1 MEQGLVET
9 MAAPQLSPAARRRQL
24 REKAIAGFV
33 TLMAFTGIAALVLI
47 IVFIAKEALGLFL
60 DAHAREEAS
69 LSKMFLPQVTRAGR
83 PASFVWQPV
92 SSVPKVSMIPLFIGT
107 LKTTLVSM
115 LVAVPVGVAAALYA
129 AEFAPRRLREII
141 KPVIELLAGIP
152 SVVLGFFALMV
163 LASFLRGDSAFDSR
177 HTAGVAGLSMAL
189 AFLQFLSRLGP
200 QRLRERLRP
209 LSGLLAGLLAVA
221 LGTLVLM
228 LLASGVPHVF
238 SFTHRLNAVVA
249 GLALA
254 LAIVPVI
261 FTVSEDALTAVPWSY
276 REASLAL
283 GATPWET
290 AWKVVL
296 PAAAP
301 GILAACVLGFGRAI
315 GETMIVLM
323 ASGNAAIVS
332 ANLGESV
339 RTLSAT
345 IAAEMGEVVV
355 GSPHYSLLFF
365 IGVELFVF
373 TFTLNLI
380 ASVWTKKVLKR
391 LTGGAA

>member
-1 MEQGLVET
+1 MDREAAMQQGLAET
-9 MAAPQLSPAARRRQL
+9 WAAPRLSPAARRRQL
-24 REKAIAGFV
+24 REKLIAGLI
-33 TLMAFTGIAALVLI
+33 TAMAFTGIAALVLI

-69 LSKMFLPQVTRAGR
+69 LAKMFTAQPTRVGK
-83 PASFVWQPV
+83 PPGFVWQPV
-92 SSVPKVSMIPLFIGT
+92 SNVPKVSMIPLFIGT
-107 LKTTLVSM
+107 LKTTAVSM
-115 LVAVPVGVAAALYA
+115 LVAVPVGVMAALFA
-129 AEFAPRRLREII
+129 AEFAPRRLREFL
-141 KPVIELLAGIP
+141 KPIIELLAGIP

-163 LASFLRGDSAFDSR
+163 LA
-177 HTAGVAGLSMAL
+177 T
-189 AFLQFLSRLGP
+189 FLQDTFG
-200 QRLRERLRP
+200 
-209 LSGLLAGLLAVA
+209 
-221 LGTLVLM
+221 
-228 LLASGVPHVF
+228 
-238 SFTHRLNAVVA
+238 FTYRLNAVVA

-261 FTVSEDALTAVPWSY
+261 FTVSEDALTAVPRSY

-332 ANLGESV
+332 ANLGDSV
-339 RTLSAT
+339 RSLSAT

-373 TFTLNLI
+373 TFILNMV
-380 ASVWTKKVLKR
+380 ASVWTKKVLRR
-391 LTGGAA
+391 LTGGGAS

>member
-1 MEQGLVET
+1 MDRQVSMQGQGVVG
-9 MAAPQLSPAARRRQL
+9 MAVVAPKLSSAARRRQL
-24 REKAIAGFV
+24 REKVIAGII
-33 TLMAFTGIAALVLI
+33 TAMAFTGIAALVLI
-47 IVFIAKEALGLFL
+47 LVFVAKEALALFL
-60 DAHAREEAS
+60 DAEARHEAS
-69 LSKMFLPQVTRAGR
+69 LSKMFLPQVARAGR
-83 PASFVWQPV
+83 PATFVWQPV

-115 LVAVPVGVAAALYA
+115 VVAVPVGVAGALFA
-129 AEFAPRRLREII
+129 AEFAPRRLREVL
-141 KPVIELLAGIP
+141 KPTIELLAGVP
-152 SVVLGFFALMV
+152 SVVLGFFVLMV
-163 LASFLRGDSAFDSR
+163 LASFMQDTFGVGSR
-177 HTAGVAGLSMAL
+177 LNALVAGLG
-189 AFLQFLSRLGP
+189 LS
-200 QRLRERLRP
+200 
-209 LSGLLAGLLAVA
+209 
-221 LGTLVLM
+221 
-228 LLASGVPHVF
+228 
-238 SFTHRLNAVVA
+238 
-249 GLALA
+249 

-261 FTVSEDALTAVPWSY
+261 FTVTEDSLTAVPRSY

-332 ANLGESV
+332 ASLTDSA

-365 IGVELFVF
+365 LGVELFVF
-373 TFTLNLI
+373 TFLLNML
-380 ASVWTKKVLKR
+380 ASTWTRRVLKR
-391 LTGGAA
+391 LSGAGA

>member
-1 MEQGLVET
+1 MDREAVMQQGLAEST
-9 MAAPQLSPAARRRQL
+9 AAPQLSPAARRRQL
-24 REKAIAGFV
+24 REKVIAGFIS
-33 TLMAFTGIAALVLI
+33 LMAFTGVAALVLI
-47 IVFIAKEALGLFL
+47 IVFVAKEALTLFL
-60 DAHAREEAS
+60 DAQAREEAS
-69 LSKMFLPQVTRAGR
+69 LSKMFLPQVPR
-83 PASFVWQPV
+83 PGKPPAYLWQPV
-92 SSVPKVSMIPLFIGT
+92 SGVPKVSMIPLFIGT
-107 LKTTLVSM
+107 LKTTAVSM
-115 LVAVPVGVAAALYA
+115 LVAVPIGVAGAVFA
-129 AEFAPRRLREII
+129 AEFAPRRLREIL

-163 LASFLRGDSAFDSR
+163 LA
-177 HTAGVAGLSMAL
+177 T
-189 AFLQFLSRLGP
+189 FLQNTFG
-200 QRLRERLRP
+200 
-209 LSGLLAGLLAVA
+209 
-221 LGTLVLM
+221 
-228 LLASGVPHVF
+228 
-238 SFTHRLNAVVA
+238 FTYRLNAVVA
-249 GLALA
+249 GLGLA

-261 FTVSEDALTAVPWSY
+261 FTVSEDALTAVPRSY

-332 ANLGESV
+332 ANLGDSV
-339 RTLSAT
+339 RSLSAT

-373 TFTLNLI
+373 TFLLNMI
-380 ASVWTKKVLKR
+380 ASAWTKKVLKR
-391 LTGGAA
+391 LTGGAS

>member
-1 MEQGLVET
+1 MQGLVET
-9 MAAPQLSPAARRRQL
+9 VTVTPRLSSSAKRRQV
-24 REKAIAGFV
+24 REKVIAGV
-33 TLMAFTGIAALVLI
+33 ITAMAFTGIAALVLI
-47 IVFIAKEALGLFL
+47 LVFVAKEALAIFL

-69 LSKMFLPQVTRAGR
+69 LSKMFLPQVVRQGR
-83 PASFVWQPV
+83 PAAFVWQPV
-92 SSVPKVSMIPLFIGT
+92 SNVPKVSMIPLFIGT

-115 LVAVPVGVAAALYA
+115 AVAVPLGVGGALYA
-129 AEFAPRRLREII
+129 AEFAPRRLREIL

-163 LASFLRGDSAFDSR
+163 LASFMQETF
-177 HTAGVAGLSMAL
+177 GLTT
-189 AFLQFLSRLGP
+189 RLNA
-200 QRLRERLRP
+200 
-209 LSGLLAGLLAVA
+209 LLAGL
-221 LGTLVLM
+221 G
-228 LLASGVPHVF
+228 
-238 SFTHRLNAVVA
+238 
-249 GLALA
+249 LA

-261 FTVSEDALTAVPWSY
+261 FTVSEDALTAVPRSY

-332 ANLGESV
+332 GNFADSA
-339 RTLSAT
+339 RSMSAT

-365 IGVELFVF
+365 IGVQLFLF
-373 TFTLNLI
+373 TFILNML
-380 ASVWTKKVLKR
+380 ASVWTRKVLKR
-391 LTGGAA
+391 LTGAGA